1 MPVNVVTVVEKEV
14 NEWDE
19 FTGRLDPV
27 ESVEIRPRVS
37 GYITEIHFEAGAIV
51 KKGDL
56 LYVIDPRPYKADFD
70 RAAAEVERMDAQL
83 KLAEIE
89 LNRAKELR
97 GKATISASEFDQ
109 KAATYQ
115 GAAAAKSSAEA
126 AKNAAALN
134 LEFTQI
140 KSPIDGR
147 VSDQRITVGN
157 LVQPGAGPDSLL
169 TTVVSVDPIYAK
181 VDADENAVLKYVKL
195 SEEGKRVSART
206 AKIPAWIE
214 LGNETDFPH
223 KGTIDFVD
231 NRLDPG
237 TGTVRARIVI
247 KNWNPNFITPGFFV
261 RVRVSGATPYR
272 AALVPDRV
280 ISSQQGLKYVFVVK
294 PDNTVER
301 RNLET
306 GGLFEGK
313 RIVKSGLK
321 DGEKVVSTRLQLL
334 QAGMKVT
341 PVPERKLRRR
351 SDAFTTRAKQKMRN
365 SEFGMRNQPDLK
377 RRTKAFALRILKL
390 VDALPKTTAGRAL
403 ASQIVRSGTSVAA
416 NYRAACRARSTADFI
431 AKMGIVEEEADE
443 TLFWLELLEESRASS
458 CREAASD

>member
-1 MPVNVVTVVEKEV
+1 MKRLLTIATFAAASLIVVDCKKASTNKGPPPLPVNVVSVIEKEV

-19 FTGRLDPV
+19 FTGRLEAV

-37 GYITEIHFEAGAIV
+37 GYITEIHFEAGAIL

-56 LYVIDPRPYKADFD
+56 LYVIDPRPYQADFD

-83 KLAEIE
+83 KLAQIE
-89 LNRAKELR
+89 VNRAKELR
-97 GKATISASEFDQ
+97 DKNTISASEFDQ

-115 GAAAAKSSAEA
+115 GSAAAKSSAEA

-147 VSDQRITVGN
+147 VSDARITLGN
-157 LVQPGAGPDSLL
+157 LVQPGAGPESVL

-206 AKIPAWIE
+206 QKIPAWIE
-214 LGNETDFPH
+214 LGNETGFPH
-223 KGTIDFVD
+223 EGYIDFVD

-237 TGTVRARIVI
+237 TGTIRARVVL
-247 KNWNPNFITPGFFV
+247 KNWNPNFITPGFFT
-261 RVRVSGATPYR
+261 RVRIAGATPYR
-272 AALVPDRV
+272 AALVADKV
-280 ISSQQGLKYVFVVK
+280 ITSQQGLKFAFVVK

-301 RNLET
+301 RTLET
-306 GGLFEGK
+306 GPIFEGK
-313 RIVKSGLK
+313 RIVKHGLK

-334 QAGMKVT
+334 QAGMSVT
-341 PVPERKLRRR
+341 PVPEPTGP
-351 SDAFTTRAKQKMRN
+351 DA
-365 SEFGMRNQPDLK
+365 
-377 RRTKAFALRILKL
+377 
-390 VDALPKTTAGRAL
+390 KTNVAQ
-403 ASQIVRSGTSVAA
+403 SQQG
-416 NYRAACRARSTADFI
+416 
-431 AKMGIVEEEADE
+431 K
-443 TLFWLELLEESRASS
+443 
-458 CREAASD
+458 

>member
-1 MPVNVVTVVEKEV
+1 MHANLVTAMRHSFFAGVGLLLVFLMGSGCRKASAPQQGPLPVNVVTAIEKEV

-19 FTGRLDPV
+19 FTGRLEAV

-56 LYVIDPRPYKADFD
+56 LYVIDPRPYQADFD
-70 RAAAEVERMDAQL
+70 RAAAEVDRMDAQL

-169 TTVVSVDPIYAK
+169 TTAVSVDPIYAK
-181 VDADENAVLKYVKL
+181 VDADENAILKYVKL

-223 KGTIDFVD
+223 EGVIDFVD
-231 NRLDPG
+231 NRLDSS
-237 TGTVRARIVI
+237 TGTVRARIVL
-247 KNWNPNFITPGFFV
+247 KNWNPNFITPGIFV
-261 RVRVSGATPYR
+261 RVRIAGATPYR
-272 AALVPDRV
+272 AALIDDKV
-280 ISSQQGLKYVFVVK
+280 ISSQQGVKYAFVVK
-294 PDNTVER
+294 PDNTLER
-301 RNLET
+301 RTLET
-306 GGLFEGK
+306 GTIFEGK

-334 QAGMKVT
+334 QPGMKVT
-341 PVPERKLRRR
+341 PVPESTSPSGPDPKP
-351 SDAFTTRAKQKMRN
+351 STQSQTAK
-365 SEFGMRNQPDLK
+365 
-377 RRTKAFALRILKL
+377 
-390 VDALPKTTAGRAL
+390 
-403 ASQIVRSGTSVAA
+403 
-416 NYRAACRARSTADFI
+416 
-431 AKMGIVEEEADE
+431 
-443 TLFWLELLEESRASS
+443 
-458 CREAASD
+458 

>member
-1 MPVNVVTVVEKEV
+1 MKTLFIGVGLLSILLTTAGCKKKSAPPQTPLPVNVVTAVEKEV

-19 FTGRLDPV
+19 FTGRLEAV

-37 GYITEIHFEAGAIV
+37 GYITEIRFQAGAII
-51 KKGDL
+51 KKDDL
-56 LYVIDPRPYKADFD
+56 LYVIDPRPYQADFD
-70 RAAAEVERMDAQL
+70 RAAAEVERMQAQE
-83 KLAEIE
+83 KLAQIE
-89 LNRAKELR
+89 LDRAKELR
-97 GKATISASEFDQ
+97 AKNTISASEFDQ

-115 GAAAAKSSAEA
+115 GASAATASAVA

-134 LEFTQI
+134 LEFTQV

-147 VSDQRITVGN
+147 VSDERITLGN
-157 LVQPGAGPDSLL
+157 LVQPGAGPENVL

-195 SEEGKRVSART
+195 SEQGKRVSART
-206 AKIPAWIE
+206 AKIPAFVE

-237 TGTVRARIVI
+237 TGTVRARIVL
-247 KNWNPNFITPGFFV
+247 KNWNSNFITPGFFV

-272 AALVPDRV
+272 AALIPDRV
-280 ISSQQGLKYVFVVK
+280 ISSQQGLKYVFAVK

-313 RIVKSGLK
+313 RIAKSGLK

-334 QAGMKVT
+334 QAGMKV
-341 PVPERKLRRR
+341 
-351 SDAFTTRAKQKMRN
+351 
-365 SEFGMRNQPDLK
+365 QP
-377 RRTKAFALRILKL
+377 
-390 VDALPKTTAGRAL
+390 
-403 ASQIVRSGTSVAA
+403 
-416 NYRAACRARSTADFI
+416 
-431 AKMGIVEEEADE
+431 VEEE
-443 TLFWLELLEESRASS
+443 SPP
-458 CREAASD
+458 AAQAKGTK

>member
-1 MPVNVVTVVEKEV
+1 MKNSLIGLGILLIVLMAGGCKKKSAPQQGPLTVNVVTVVEKEV

-19 FTGRLDPV
+19 FTGRLNPV

-37 GYITEIHFEAGAIV
+37 GYITEIRFNAGAIV

-56 LYVIDPRPYKADFD
+56 LYVSDPRPYQADFD

-83 KLAEIE
+83 KLAQIE
-89 LNRAKELR
+89 LNRATDLR

-181 VDADENAVLKYVKL
+181 VDADENALLKYVKL
-195 SEEGKRVSART
+195 SEQGKRVSART
-206 AKIPAWIE
+206 AKIPAWVE

-223 KGTIDFVD
+223 EGYVDFVD
-231 NRLDPG
+231 NRLDPS
-237 TGTVRARIVI
+237 TGTVRARV
-247 KNWNPNFITPGFFV
+247 V
-261 RVRVSGATPYR
+261 
-272 AALVPDRV
+272 
-280 ISSQQGLKYVFVVK
+280 LK
-294 PDNTVER
+294 
-301 RNLET
+301 
-306 GGLFEGK
+306 
-313 RIVKSGLK
+313 S
-321 DGEKVVSTRLQLL
+321 
-334 QAGMKVT
+334 
-341 PVPERKLRRR
+341 
-351 SDAFTTRAKQKMRN
+351 
-365 SEFGMRNQPDLK
+365 
-377 RRTKAFALRILKL
+377 
-390 VDALPKTTAGRAL
+390 
-403 ASQIVRSGTSVAA
+403 
-416 NYRAACRARSTADFI
+416 
-431 AKMGIVEEEADE
+431 
-443 TLFWLELLEESRASS
+443 
-458 CREAASD
+458 

>member
-1 MPVNVVTVVEKEV
+1 MGTVNDGAVKYMKRFFFAPVGFLLVFLAGGGCKKASAPQQPPLPVNVVTAIEKEV

-19 FTGRLDPV
+19 FTGRLDAV
-27 ESVEIRPRVS
+27 EFVEIRPRVS

-56 LYVIDPRPYKADFD
+56 LYVIDPRPYQADFD
-70 RAAAEVERMDAQL
+70 RAAAEVDRLDAQL
-83 KLAEIE
+83 KLAQIE
-89 LNRAKELR
+89 LKRAKELR
-97 GKATISASEFDQ
+97 DKNTISASEFDQ

-147 VSDQRITVGN
+147 VSDARITLGN
-157 LVQPGAGPDSLL
+157 LVQPGAGPESVL
-169 TTVVSVDPIYAK
+169 TTVISVNPIYAK

-206 AKIPAWIE
+206 AKIPAYVE

-223 KGTIDFVD
+223 EGYVDFVD

-237 TGTVRARIVI
+237 TGTIRARVVL

-261 RVRVSGATPYR
+261 RVRVAGATPYR
-272 AALVPDRV
+272 AALVADNV
-280 ISSQQGLKYVFVVK
+280 ISSQQGLKYAFVVK
-294 PDNTVER
+294 PDNTIER

-306 GGLFEGK
+306 GSIFEGK

-341 PVPERKLRRR
+341 PVPEE
-351 SDAFTTRAKQKMRN
+351 SPAGEAN
-365 SEFGMRNQPDLK
+365 
-377 RRTKAFALRILKL
+377 TK
-390 VDALPKTTAGRAL
+390 KTVTQ
-403 ASQIVRSGTSVAA
+403 SQNG
-416 NYRAACRARSTADFI
+416 
-431 AKMGIVEEEADE
+431 K
-443 TLFWLELLEESRASS
+443 
-458 CREAASD
+458 

>member
-1 MPVNVVTVVEKEV
+1 MNANLITAMKHFFFAGVGLLLVFLMGSGCRKASVTQQPALPVNVVTVVEKEV

-19 FTGRLDPV
+19 FTGRLDAV
-27 ESVEIRPRVS
+27 EFVEIRPRVS

-56 LYVIDPRPYKADFD
+56 LYVIDPRPYQADFD
-70 RAAAEVERMDAQL
+70 RAAAEVDRMDAQL

-115 GAAAAKSSAEA
+115 GAAAAKSSTEA

-181 VDADENAVLKYVKL
+181 VDADENAILKYVKL

-206 AKIPAWIE
+206 AKIPGWIE

-223 KGTIDFVD
+223 EGVIDFVD
-231 NRLDPG
+231 NRLDPS
-237 TGTVRARIVI
+237 TGTVRARIVL
-247 KNWNPNFITPGFFV
+247 KNWNPNFITPGLFV
-261 RVRVSGATPYR
+261 RVRIAGATPYR
-272 AALVPDRV
+272 AALIDDKV
-280 ISSQQGLKYVFVVK
+280 ISSQQGLKYAFVVK
-294 PDNTVER
+294 PDNTLER
-301 RNLET
+301 RTLET
-306 GGLFEGK
+306 GTIFEGK

-321 DGEKVVSTRLQLL
+321 DVEKVVSTRLQLL
-334 QAGMKVT
+334 QPGMKVQ
-341 PVPERKLRRR
+341 PIPEQEQ
-351 SDAFTTRAKQKMRN
+351 SAA
-365 SEFGMRNQPDLK
+365 QP
-377 RRTKAFALRILKL
+377 ASPSPE
-390 VDALPKTTAGRAL
+390 PK
-403 ASQIVRSGTSVAA
+403 
-416 NYRAACRARSTADFI
+416 
-431 AKMGIVEEEADE
+431 K
-443 TLFWLELLEESRASS
+443 
-458 CREAASD
+458 

>member
-1 MPVNVVTVVEKEV
+1 MNQPVPALNNSLNLGVGAGQGAKCMKHLFFTRVGLSLVLLAGIGCKKASAPSQGPLPVNVVTAIEKEV

-19 FTGRLDPV
+19 FTGRLEAV
-27 ESVEIRPRVS
+27 EFVEIRPRVS
-37 GYITEIHFEAGAIV
+37 GYITEIRFNAGAIV

-56 LYVIDPRPYKADFD
+56 LYVIDPRPYQADFD
-70 RAAAEVERMDAQL
+70 RASAEVDRMDAQL
-83 KLAEIE
+83 KLAQIE

-97 GKATISASEFDQ
+97 DKNTISASEFDQ

-115 GAAAAKSSAEA
+115 GSAAAKSSAEA
-126 AKNAAALN
+126 AKNSAALN

-147 VSDQRITVGN
+147 VSDARITLGN
-157 LVQPGAGPDSLL
+157 LVQPGAGPESVL

-181 VDADENAVLKYVKL
+181 VDADENAVLKYIKL

-206 AKIPAWIE
+206 AKIPAFVE

-223 KGTIDFVD
+223 EGYVDFVD

-237 TGTVRARIVI
+237 TGTIRARGVL

-261 RVRVSGATPYR
+261 RVRIAGATPYR
-272 AALVPDRV
+272 AALIDDKV
-280 ISSQQGLKYVFVVK
+280 ISSQQGLKYAFVVK

-306 GGLFEGK
+306 GSIFEGK

-321 DGEKVVSTRLQLL
+321 NGEKVVSTRLQLL

-341 PVPERKLRRR
+341 PVPEE
-351 SDAFTTRAKQKMRN
+351 SPAGGAD
-365 SEFGMRNQPDLK
+365 
-377 RRTKAFALRILKL
+377 TKK
-390 VDALPKTTAGRAL
+390 
-403 ASQIVRSGTSVAA
+403 SVAQSQ
-416 NYRAACRARSTADFI
+416 NE
-431 AKMGIVEEEADE
+431 K
-443 TLFWLELLEESRASS
+443 
-458 CREAASD
+458 